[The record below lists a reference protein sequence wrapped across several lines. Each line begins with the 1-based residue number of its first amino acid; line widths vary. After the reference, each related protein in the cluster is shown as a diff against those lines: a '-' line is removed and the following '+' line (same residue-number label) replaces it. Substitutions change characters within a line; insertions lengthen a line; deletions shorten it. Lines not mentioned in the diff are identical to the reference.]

1 MSKETKPEH
10 IPHKN
15 KNTAY
20 HMEWEF
26 RREAAVWVGNRPVHP
41 NFYPF
46 ATELRNWMLQK
57 PHKLGVFSSDEQL
70 LTNRYTYDASVL
82 SSIFVYVVNDGA
94 EFIQSAVPLDP
105 YEAEIK
111 RIRIYSEYV
120 LYTARLCEAFI
131 KQLLFCTTFPE
142 EDYRGS
148 ALGALLSKDCSGCR
162 SSKEKR
168 HKLSLLGSLAHRYR
182 LCHTYDNCLNQHLP
196 MANRRR
202 DLEAAHSGVTKFT
215 AKSVADVRHN
225 LEKDFDKVG
234 EDLIHML
241 YHISEIETRMLDE
254 LNLLINKAAESVC
267 PVVQMSK

>member
-1 MSKETKPEH
+1 MSKESKQEH
-10 IPHKN
+10 IPHKGN
-15 KNTAY
+15 NTAY

-26 RREAAVWVGNRPVHP
+26 RREAAVWADNRPIHP

-46 ATELRNWMLQK
+46 ATELRNWMLRK
-57 PHKLGVFSSDEQL
+57 PDKLGVFSPDEDL
-70 LTNRYTYDASVL
+70 FTNRYTYDASVL
-82 SSIFVYVVNDGA
+82 SSIFMCIVNDGA
-94 EFIQSAVPLDP
+94 EFIKSAAPLDP
-105 YEAEIK
+105 CEAEIK

-162 SSKEKR
+162 NSKEKR
-168 HKLSLLGSLAHRYR
+168 HKVSLLGSLAHRYR

-196 MANRRR
+196 MANSRR
-202 DLEAAHSGVTKFT
+202 DSEAAHSGVNKFT
-215 AKSVADVRHN
+215 PKSVAEVRQY
-225 LEKDFDKVG
+225 LEKDFYKVG

-241 YHISEIETRMLDE
+241 YHISEIESRMLDE
-254 LNLLINKAAESVC
+254 LNPLIVKAAGGS
-267 PVVQMSK
+267 